1 MAEAPVLNATSRE
14 RSGKGAA
21 RSARRAGQVPGVI
34 YGGGEAPQNINIEFN
49 ALLTRLRAGKFKS
62 QLLNVKVDGKPNQV
76 ICRDVQ
82 RDVVRDLPIHVDFLR
97 LSEKSRINLFIPVV
111 FLNEGLSPGIKR
123 GGVLTV
129 VRQEVEL
136 NVSASDIPDHLE
148 IDVRDAD
155 IGDVLHMSNIDLP
168 EGVTPVIRGRD
179 FVIAN
184 ISAPSGLNVAEDEAA
199 PAASAGDAPAAT
211 E

>member
-1 MAEAPVLNATSRE
+1 MTPA
-14 RSGKGAA
+14 
-21 RSARRAGQVPGVI
+21 
-34 YGGGEAPQNINIEFN
+34 NINIKFN
-49 ALLTRLRAGKFKS
+49 ELLKHLKAGKFKS
-62 QLLNVKVDGKPNQV
+62 QLLHVKVGTTDHQV

-97 LSEKSRINLFIPVV
+97 LSEKSRIDLFIPVV
-111 FLNEGLSPGIKR
+111 FLNAGISPGIKR

-136 NVSASDIPDHLE
+136 NVLASEIPDHLE
-148 IDVRDAD
+148 IDLSESD
-155 IGDVLHMSNIDLP
+155 IGDVLHMSNITLP
-168 EGVTPVIRGRD
+168 AGATSVIRGRD

-184 ISAPSGLNVAEDEAA
+184 ISAPSGLVSADEEADAATAAAAAAATAA
-199 PAASAGDAPAAT
+199 PT